1 MCFTI
6 FDLMGR
12 VLYSRLMAMSIVS
25 VAALGLAVAL
35 AHLRWK
41 AIA

>member
-25 VAALGLAVAL
+25 IAALGLSVAL
-35 AHLRWK
+35 SHLRWK
-41 AIA
+41 AIS

>member
-25 VAALGLAVAL
+25 VAALGLAVTL

-41 AIA
+41 EIA